1 MQPTVHQSQIN
12 KKLDNQATIAFMK
25 QSTSQIFYDH
35 LVSVYQEQ
43 FDQAEKAY

>member
-1 MQPTVHQSQIN
+1 MHQSQIN
-12 KKLDNQATIAFMK
+12 NKSDDRAIIAFMK

-35 LVSVYQEQ
+35 LVSIYQEQ